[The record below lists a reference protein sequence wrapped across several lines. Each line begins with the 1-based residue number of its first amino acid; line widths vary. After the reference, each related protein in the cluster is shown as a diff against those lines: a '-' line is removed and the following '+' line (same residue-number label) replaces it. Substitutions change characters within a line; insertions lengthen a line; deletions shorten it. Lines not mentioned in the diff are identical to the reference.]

1 MDDMGL
7 VGSFGGIGLGT
18 PVIGVSGAIAGAA
31 IQGILEGMETGDI
44 KILGVTT
51 VGSVVGAGFAATVG
65 NMGVGGAAFYGTI
78 VARDPGDD
86 FSGSSCYC
94 LN

>member
-1 MDDMGL
+1 MGL
-7 VGSFGGIGLGT
+7 VGSFGGIALGT
-18 PVIGVSGAIAGAA
+18 PVIVVSGAIASEKSP
-31 IQGILEGMETGDI
+31 IILKNQKRE
-44 KILGVTT
+44 
-51 VGSVVGAGFAATVG
+51 
-65 NMGVGGAAFYGTI
+65 FYGTI